1 MSIQL
6 SKRRQAYEQA
16 VELANQLSWL
26 VDALYSQEDF
36 AERMEQ
42 MTAVRNAQKNLTK
55 ALKPLV
61 ENSPSDAER
70 RAGVSAQLKQA
81 NDEKSN
87 Q

>member
-1 MSIQL
+1 MTSQL
-6 SKRRQAYEQA
+6 SPRRQAYEQA

-61 ENSPSDAER
+61 QNNPWEA
-70 RAGVSAQLKQA
+70 AQ
-81 NDEKSN
+81 
-87 Q
+87 

>member
-6 SKRRQAYEQA
+6 SPRRQAYEQA
-16 VELANQLSWL
+16 VELANELSWL
-26 VDALYSQEDF
+26 VDALYGQEDF

-61 ENSPSDAER
+61 QNNPWEDA
-70 RAGVSAQLKQA
+70 
-81 NDEKSN
+81 
-87 Q
+87 

>member
-26 VDALYSQEDF
+26 VDALYSQEDPT
-36 AERMEQ
+36 ERMDQ
-42 MTAVRNAQKNLTK
+42 MTYVRNVQRRLNA

-61 ENSPSDAER
+61 QDNP
-70 RAGVSAQLKQA
+70 
-81 NDEKSN
+81 
-87 Q
+87 

>member
-1 MSIQL
+1 MNIQL

-26 VDALYSQEDF
+26 VDALYSQEDPT
-36 AERMEQ
+36 ERMEQ

-61 ENSPSDAER
+61 QDNPWEVAP
-70 RAGVSAQLKQA
+70 
-81 NDEKSN
+81 
-87 Q
+87 

>member
-26 VDALYSQEDF
+26 VDALYSQEDPT
-36 AERMEQ
+36 ERMDQ

-61 ENSPSDAER
+61 QDNPWEDA
-70 RAGVSAQLKQA
+70 S
-81 NDEKSN
+81 
-87 Q
+87 